1 MRRQL
6 GVRWRARPL
15 VDRLSDGRGSG
26 CVWPPACRSPERSPA
41 RRATATPRTADGH
54 DRTAPGSGE
63 FPTRPAHRPRAPV
76 APCTR
81 HAPSRSGPWRR
92 PLPVPSRWRSHRS
105 RTSPTDSSRRT
116 GQAAGGWAPRS
127 ARRDDHLSSD
137 RSAPRYA
144 DPPAPHRSRPSR
156 RTTPRPALTAGPRP
170 RWRPTRA
177 AGRSRRRRGCPVRR
191 SDPRCTRRV
200 TSTCRALMQT
210 LRPPVVSI
218 QTGFTLLSTRH
229 GGISHRPAR
238 PKFQAKVSAGTDG
251 TTVASSKWSIPATR
265 HAASTAADSSV
276 QRAPPAS
283 VRSRLPARSLRPS
296 PDGFQQAT
304 TQARWYSPAL
314 GAVLAGQTDLAFR
327 EVPRTV
333 LSRDNFRRLYM
344 RAVTKTTTTSGAIGP
359 TDARVLGMLTNQPG
373 QTAKALGERAAATG
387 RPLRL
392 ATIGGRPSPA

>member
-1 MRRQL
+1 
-6 GVRWRARPL
+6 
-15 VDRLSDGRGSG
+15 
-26 CVWPPACRSPERSPA
+26 
-41 RRATATPRTADGH
+41 
-54 DRTAPGSGE
+54 
-63 FPTRPAHRPRAPV
+63 
-76 APCTR
+76 
-81 HAPSRSGPWRR
+81 
-92 PLPVPSRWRSHRS
+92 
-105 RTSPTDSSRRT
+105 
-116 GQAAGGWAPRS
+116 
-127 ARRDDHLSSD
+127 
-137 RSAPRYA
+137 
-144 DPPAPHRSRPSR
+144 
-156 RTTPRPALTAGPRP
+156 
-170 RWRPTRA
+170 
-177 AGRSRRRRGCPVRR
+177 
-191 SDPRCTRRV
+191 
-200 TSTCRALMQT
+200 MQT

-218 QTGFTLLSTRH
+218 QPGFTLLWTRH
-229 GGISHRPAR
+229 GGISHRPAG

-265 HAASTAADSSV
+265 QAASTAADSSV

-314 GAVLAGQTDLAFR
+314 GAVLAGQTELAFR